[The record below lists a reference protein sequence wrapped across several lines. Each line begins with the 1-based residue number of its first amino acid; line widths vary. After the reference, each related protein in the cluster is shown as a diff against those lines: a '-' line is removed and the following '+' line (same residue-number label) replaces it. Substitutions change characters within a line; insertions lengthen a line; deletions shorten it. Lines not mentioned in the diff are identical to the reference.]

1 MRRDYVD
8 EHGEADRGPNDSIP
22 LDSEILVFA
31 GEQRNELGELYLADL
46 GIDEENDETGV
57 DELYQEHLYDA
68 RRLLLGH
75 RVEPLELR
83 QH

>member
-8 EHGEADRGPNDSIP
+8 EHGEADRGPNDPVP
-22 LDSEILVFA
+22 LDSEILVFPS
-31 GEQRNELGELYLADL
+31 EQRNELGQLYLADL

-75 RVEPLELR
+75 CVEPLELR